1 MSDNKTW
8 VKAYKGFDKDLKC
21 RGRQY
26 TEGVEDH
33 VSDVARLCKEGVH
46 ACERPLDVFEYYDPA
61 DSVYHEVELAGVL
74 DEHKEGSKICGTD
87 IKVKGKLDIAGLVK
101 AQIEYTKFHCT
112 NEHTAGNR
120 GTATAG
126 NHGTA
131 TAGYRG
137 SATAGYR
144 GSASAGEFGSAT
156 AGYRGS
162 ASAGEFGSAS
172 VGEFGAAAVGYC
184 GAASVGYCGAAS
196 AGYCGAAS
204 AGYGGV
210 AAAGYRGAASAGE
223 FGAASVGYGGVAS
236 AGEFGAAA
244 AGYRGAASAGEF
256 GAASV
261 GEFGTATSRG
271 KSSVGKNG
279 IACSRSENARVKG
292 GMGAVLVCAQENKY
306 DCGIKTWAA
315 GVVDGVTILPDVWY
329 KADNGKLVP
338 ADN

>member
-46 ACERPLDVFEYYDPA
+46 ACKRPLDVFEYYDPA

-74 DEHKEGSKICGTD
+74 DEHKEDSKICGTD

-137 SATAGYR
+137 SA
-144 GSASAGEFGSAT
+144 SAGEFGSASVGDRGAASASTRGAASAGEFGAAT
-156 AGYRGS
+156 AGYRGAAS
-162 ASAGEFGSAS
+162 AGYGGVATAGEFGAATAGYCGAASAGNRGAASVGEFGAASAGEFGAATAGYCGAASAGEFGSAS
-172 VGEFGAAAVGYC
+172 VGD
-184 GAASVGYCGAAS
+184 
-196 AGYCGAAS
+196 
-204 AGYGGV
+204 
-210 AAAGYRGAASAGE
+210 RGA
-223 FGAASVGYGGVAS
+223 
-236 AGEFGAAA
+236 
-244 AGYRGAASAGEF
+244 
-256 GAASV
+256 
-261 GEFGTATSRG
+261 ATSRG

>member
-74 DEHKEGSKICGTD
+74 DEHKEDSKICGTD

-112 NEHTAGNR
+112 NEHTAGN
-120 GTATAG
+120 
-126 NHGTA
+126 HGI
-131 TAGYRG
+131 
-137 SATAGYR
+137 
-144 GSASAGEFGSAT
+144 ASAGN
-156 AGYRGS
+156 
-162 ASAGEFGSAS
+162 
-172 VGEFGAAAVGYC
+172 
-184 GAASVGYCGAAS
+184 
-196 AGYCGAAS
+196 
-204 AGYGGV
+204 
-210 AAAGYRGAASAGE
+210 RGAASAGE
-223 FGAASVGYGGVAS
+223 FGAAT
-236 AGEFGAAA
+236 AGESGAAT
-244 AGYRGAASAGEF
+244 AGYCGA
-256 GAASV
+256 
-261 GEFGTATSRG
+261 ATSRG

-306 DCGIKTWAA
+306 DCDIKTWAA

>member
-74 DEHKEGSKICGTD
+74 DENKEGSKICGTD

-112 NEHTAGNR
+112 NEHTAGN
-120 GTATAG
+120 
-126 NHGTA
+126 HGT
-131 TAGYRG
+131 
-137 SATAGYR
+137 
-144 GSASAGEFGSAT
+144 AT

-172 VGEFGAAAVGYC
+172 VGDRGAASASTR

-204 AGYGGV
+204 AGYGG
-210 AAAGYRGAASAGE
+210 GASAGE
-223 FGAASVGYGGVAS
+223 FGAAT
-236 AGEFGAAA
+236 
-244 AGYRGAASAGEF
+244 AGYCGAASAGNRGVASVGEF

-261 GEFGTATSRG
+261 GEFGTATAGNHGTASAGEFGSASVGDRGAATSRG

>member
-74 DEHKEGSKICGTD
+74 DENKEGSKICGTD

-112 NEHTAGNR
+112 NEHTAGY
-120 GTATAG
+120 G
-126 NHGTA
+126 GTA

-137 SATAGYR
+137 A
-144 GSASAGEFGSAT
+144 ASV
-156 AGYRGS
+156 
-162 ASAGEFGSAS
+162 GEFGSAS
-172 VGEFGAAAVGYC
+172 VG
-184 GAASVGYCGAAS
+184 
-196 AGYCGAAS
+196 
-204 AGYGGV
+204 YGG
-210 AAAGYRGAASAGE
+210 A
-223 FGAASVGYGGVAS
+223 
-236 AGEFGAAA
+236 
-244 AGYRGAASAGEF
+244 
-256 GAASV
+256 
-261 GEFGTATSRG
+261 ATSRG

>member
-74 DEHKEGSKICGTD
+74 DENKEGSKICGTD

-112 NEHTAGNR
+112 NEHTAGNH

-126 NHGTA
+126 NHGT
-131 TAGYRG
+131 
-137 SATAGYR
+137 
-144 GSASAGEFGSAT
+144 AT

-172 VGEFGAAAVGYC
+172 VGDRGAASASTRGAASVGDR

-196 AGYCGAAS
+196 AGYCG
-204 AGYGGV
+204 
-210 AAAGYRGAASAGE
+210 
-223 FGAASVGYGGVAS
+223 VAS
-236 AGEFGAAA
+236 AGEFGAAT
-244 AGYRGAASAGEF
+244 AGYCGAASAGNRGVASVGEF

-261 GEFGTATSRG
+261 GEFGTATAGYRGSASAGEFGSASVGDRGAATSRG

>member
-74 DEHKEGSKICGTD
+74 DEHKEGNKICGTD

-112 NEHTAGNR
+112 NEHTAGY
-120 GTATAG
+120 G
-126 NHGTA
+126 
-131 TAGYRG
+131 
-137 SATAGYR
+137 
-144 GSASAGEFGSAT
+144 
-156 AGYRGS
+156 
-162 ASAGEFGSAS
+162 
-172 VGEFGAAAVGYC
+172 
-184 GAASVGYCGAAS
+184 GAAS
-196 AGYCGAAS
+196 AGNRGAAS
-204 AGYGGV
+204 AGYG
-210 AAAGYRGAASAGE
+210 GAASAGE
-223 FGAASVGYGGVAS
+223 FGA
-236 AGEFGAAA
+236 
-244 AGYRGAASAGEF
+244 
-256 GAASV
+256 
-261 GEFGTATSRG
+261 ATSRG

>member
-46 ACERPLDVFEYYDPA
+46 ACERPLDVFEYYAPA

-74 DEHKEGSKICGTD
+74 DEHKEDSKICGTD

-101 AQIEYTKFHCT
+101 AQIEYTKSHCT
-112 NEHTAGNR
+112 NKYNAGAR
-120 GTATAG
+120 GAASAG
-126 NHGTA
+126 NHSA
-131 TAGYRG
+131 ANAGYG
-137 SATAGYR
+137 GT
-144 GSASAGEFGSAT
+144 ASAGEFG
-156 AGYRGS
+156 
-162 ASAGEFGSAS
+162 
-172 VGEFGAAAVGYC
+172 V
-184 GAASVGYCGAAS
+184 
-196 AGYCGAAS
+196 AS

-210 AAAGYRGAASAGE
+210 ATAGNLGAASAGD
-223 FGAASVGYGGVAS
+223 
-236 AGEFGAAA
+236 
-244 AGYRGAASAGEF
+244 RGA
-256 GAASV
+256 
-261 GEFGTATSRG
+261 ATSRG

-292 GMGAVLVCAQENKY
+292 GMGAVLVCAQENEY

-329 KADNGKLVP
+329 KADNGKLVL
-338 ADN
+338 ADD

>member
-1 MSDNKTW
+1 MTKTSN
-8 VKAYKGFDKDLKC
+8 
-21 RGRQY
+21 QY

-74 DEHKEGSKICGTD
+74 DEHKEDSKICGTD

-112 NEHTAGNR
+112 NEHTAGN
-120 GTATAG
+120 
-126 NHGTA
+126 HGTA

-137 SATAGYR
+137 SATAGEF
-144 GSASAGEFGSAT
+144 GSASAGD
-156 AGYRGS
+156 
-162 ASAGEFGSAS
+162 
-172 VGEFGAAAVGYC
+172 
-184 GAASVGYCGAAS
+184 
-196 AGYCGAAS
+196 
-204 AGYGGV
+204 
-210 AAAGYRGAASAGE
+210 RGA
-223 FGAASVGYGGVAS
+223 
-236 AGEFGAAA
+236 
-244 AGYRGAASAGEF
+244 
-256 GAASV
+256 
-261 GEFGTATSRG
+261 ATSRG

>member
-112 NEHTAGNR
+112 NEHTAGNH

-126 NHGTA
+126 NHGT
-131 TAGYRG
+131 
-137 SATAGYR
+137 
-144 GSASAGEFGSAT
+144 AT

-172 VGEFGAAAVGYC
+172 VGDRGAASASTR

-210 AAAGYRGAASAGE
+210 ASAGE
-223 FGAASVGYGGVAS
+223 FGAATAGYCGAAS
-236 AGEFGAAA
+236 AGN
-244 AGYRGAASAGEF
+244 RGAASVGEF

-261 GEFGTATSRG
+261 GEFGTATAGYCGSASAGNRGAASVGEFGAATSRG

>member
-112 NEHTAGNR
+112 NEHTAGYR
-120 GTATAG
+120 GA
-126 NHGTA
+126 A

-137 SATAGYR
+137 AATAGY
-144 GSASAGEFGSAT
+144 
-156 AGYRGS
+156 
-162 ASAGEFGSAS
+162 
-172 VGEFGAAAVGYC
+172 C
-184 GAASVGYCGAAS
+184 GT
-196 AGYCGAAS
+196 AS
-204 AGYGGV
+204 AGYGG
-210 AAAGYRGAASAGE
+210 AATAGNRGA
-223 FGAASVGYGGVAS
+223 
-236 AGEFGAAA
+236 
-244 AGYRGAASAGEF
+244 
-256 GAASV
+256 
-261 GEFGTATSRG
+261 ATSRG

-306 DCGIKTWAA
+306 DCDIKTWAA

>member
-46 ACERPLDVFEYYDPA
+46 ACERPLDVFEYYSPA

-74 DEHKEGSKICGTD
+74 DEHKEDSKICGTD

-101 AQIEYTKFHCT
+101 AQIEYTKSHCT
-112 NEHTAGNR
+112 NEHAAGNR
-120 GTATAG
+120 GT
-126 NHGTA
+126 
-131 TAGYRG
+131 
-137 SATAGYR
+137 
-144 GSASAGEFGSAT
+144 
-156 AGYRGS
+156 
-162 ASAGEFGSAS
+162 
-172 VGEFGAAAVGYC
+172 
-184 GAASVGYCGAAS
+184 AS

-204 AGYGGV
+204 VGT
-210 AAAGYRGAASAGE
+210 RGAASVGE
-223 FGAASVGYGGVAS
+223 FGAASAGNRGTAS
-236 AGEFGAAA
+236 AGNRGTASAGNFGAAT
-244 AGYRGAASAGEF
+244 AGYCGAATAGYCGVATAGDCGVATAGNCGTASAGNRGAASVGEF

-261 GEFGTATSRG
+261 GEFGAATAGYCGAATSRG

>member
-126 NHGTA
+126 NHGIA
-131 TAGYRG
+131 TAGN
-137 SATAGYR
+137 
-144 GSASAGEFGSAT
+144 
-156 AGYRGS
+156 
-162 ASAGEFGSAS
+162 
-172 VGEFGAAAVGYC
+172 
-184 GAASVGYCGAAS
+184 
-196 AGYCGAAS
+196 
-204 AGYGGV
+204 
-210 AAAGYRGAASAGE
+210 RGAASAGE
-223 FGAASVGYGGVAS
+223 FGAATAGEFGAATAGYRGAATAGDRGAATAGYCGTASAGYGGAATAGEFGAASAGYGGVAS
-236 AGEFGAAA
+236 AGN
-244 AGYRGAASAGEF
+244 RGA
-256 GAASV
+256 
-261 GEFGTATSRG
+261 ATSRG

-306 DCGIKTWAA
+306 DCDIKTWAA

>member
-112 NEHTAGNR
+112 NEHTAGNH

-126 NHGTA
+126 NHGT
-131 TAGYRG
+131 
-137 SATAGYR
+137 
-144 GSASAGEFGSAT
+144 AT

-172 VGEFGAAAVGYC
+172 VGDRGAASASTR

-210 AAAGYRGAASAGE
+210 ASAGE
-223 FGAASVGYGGVAS
+223 FGAATAGYGGVAS
-236 AGEFGAAA
+236 AGN
-244 AGYRGAASAGEF
+244 RGAASVGEF

-261 GEFGTATSRG
+261 GEFGTATAGYRGSASAGEFGSASVGDRGAATSRG

>member
-126 NHGTA
+126 NHGIA
-131 TAGYRG
+131 TAG
-137 SATAGYR
+137 
-144 GSASAGEFGSAT
+144 EF
-156 AGYRGS
+156 
-162 ASAGEFGSAS
+162 
-172 VGEFGAAAVGYC
+172 
-184 GAASVGYCGAAS
+184 
-196 AGYCGAAS
+196 
-204 AGYGGV
+204 
-210 AAAGYRGAASAGE
+210 GAASAGE
-223 FGAASVGYGGVAS
+223 FGAAS
-236 AGEFGAAA
+236 AGEFGAATA
-244 AGYRGAASAGEF
+244 GEFGAATAGYCGTASAGYGGAASAGYGGAASAGEF
-256 GAASV
+256 GAATA
-261 GEFGTATSRG
+261 GESGAATAGYYGAASAGDRGAATSRG

-306 DCGIKTWAA
+306 DCDIKTWAA

>member
-74 DEHKEGSKICGTD
+74 DENKEGSKICGTD

-112 NEHTAGNR
+112 NEHTAGNH

-126 NHGTA
+126 NHGT
-131 TAGYRG
+131 
-137 SATAGYR
+137 
-144 GSASAGEFGSAT
+144 
-156 AGYRGS
+156 

-172 VGEFGAAAVGYC
+172 VGD
-184 GAASVGYCGAAS
+184 
-196 AGYCGAAS
+196 
-204 AGYGGV
+204 
-210 AAAGYRGAASAGE
+210 RGA
-223 FGAASVGYGGVAS
+223 
-236 AGEFGAAA
+236 
-244 AGYRGAASAGEF
+244 
-256 GAASV
+256 
-261 GEFGTATSRG
+261 ATSRG

>member
-126 NHGTA
+126 NHGIA
-131 TAGYRG
+131 TAGN
-137 SATAGYR
+137 
-144 GSASAGEFGSAT
+144 
-156 AGYRGS
+156 
-162 ASAGEFGSAS
+162 
-172 VGEFGAAAVGYC
+172 
-184 GAASVGYCGAAS
+184 
-196 AGYCGAAS
+196 
-204 AGYGGV
+204 
-210 AAAGYRGAASAGE
+210 RGAASAGE
-223 FGAASVGYGGVAS
+223 FGAATAGEFGAATAGYRGAATAGDRGAATAGYCGTASAGYGGAATAGEFGAASAGYGGVAS
-236 AGEFGAAA
+236 AGN
-244 AGYRGAASAGEF
+244 RGAASAGNR
-256 GAASV
+256 GA
-261 GEFGTATSRG
+261 ATSRG

-306 DCGIKTWAA
+306 DCDIKTWAA